1 MSSSPNI
8 EARDR
13 LLLAMLPHVLF
24 DRWSRDALAAGQ
36 RDIKEDAPDVNL
48 IFPGGLCEI
57 AKHFG
62 DYMDR
67 EMLAALAK
75 LDLENM
81 PIRERIS
88 TGVRVR
94 LVLLAPHRE
103 AIRRLLTYLS
113 LPGNHLAGMRI
124 TLKTVDAIWHAAGD
138 TATDFNYYTKR
149 GLLAG
154 VYGSTILYWLSDTS
168 EAFIETQAFLDRRIN
183 EVLKIPKFQSKIT
196 RRLERL
202 ARPLR
207 RFVRPATAGTNN
219 SR

>member
-1 MSSSPNI
+1 MSSSLNI

-24 DRWSRDALAAGQ
+24 DGWSRDALAAGQ
-36 RDIKEDAPDVNL
+36 QDLKKDAPDVNL
-48 IFPGGLCEI
+48 IFPGGLRDV

-62 DYMDR
+62 DYLDR

-75 LDLENM
+75 LDLENI

-94 LVLLAPHRE
+94 LDLLAPHRE

-168 EAFIETQAFLDRRIN
+168 ETFIDTQAFLDRRIN
-183 EVLKIPKFQSKIT
+183 EVLQIPKFQSKIT

-207 RFVRPATAGTNN
+207 RFARPAFK
-219 SR
+219 